1 MTTEII
7 AQIVMLVSAFLAGY
21 GTCLLRHPVA
31 KRDSRGRFVKRED

>member
-7 AQIVMLVSAFLAGY
+7 AQIVMLVGAFLVGY
-21 GTCLLRHPVA
+21 GTCQLRHPVA